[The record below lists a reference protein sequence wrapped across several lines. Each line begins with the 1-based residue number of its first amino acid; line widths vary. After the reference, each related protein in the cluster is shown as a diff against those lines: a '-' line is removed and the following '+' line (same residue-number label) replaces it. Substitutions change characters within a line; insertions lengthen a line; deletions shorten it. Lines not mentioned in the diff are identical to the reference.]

1 MNLYYLSLGPPGPP
15 GVMVSVQTSYQV
27 PSSSRSWR
35 KRGGRKRE
43 TLGAR
48 LASETVFLLC
58 SLASRDCKYW
68 KMMLYK
74 CSG

>member
-48 LASETVFLLC
+48 LASETVFC
-58 SLASRDCKYW
+58 FVASLPGIVNTGR
-68 KMMLYK
+68 
-74 CSG
+74 